1 MSHRYFPHTEH
12 EIKEML
18 ERCGYNS
25 LNDLYSDVPESLK
38 LKNDYK
44 VDTQLSE
51 KEVRDYFDE
60 LAKKNK
66 KLVCFAGGGFYDH
79 YTPAVVKSIV
89 SRSEFLTAYTP
100 YQPEISQGTLQYI
113 FEYQTMIA
121 ALTGMEVSNASMYD
135 GATATAEAMIMAVAN
150 ARKKS
155 RVLVASNMNPNVID
169 VIKTYARY
177 HDIVVDEIPYTDNG
191 VCDIDAVKNCI
202 EQGDVAGVIVSSP
215 NYFGVLED
223 FSQWAD
229 LCHQNKALFIISTIP
244 SALGVIKTPGEWG
257 ADIAVGDGQSL
268 GMPLSYGGPYLGFI
282 ACNKSL
288 IRKLPGRIVGAT
300 TDCNGKRVFV
310 LTLQARE
317 QHIRRDKATSNICS
331 NQGLMSLFATVY
343 LSLLGADGLKKINAE
358 SFKGAH
364 YLAEKLQQ
372 TSMMKLKYENSPF
385 LNEFVMVCNF
395 DVDKLMV
402 ECIAKGILP
411 GIKLTNNEMLIAV
424 TEMQSRK
431 QIDEFISIVEGL
443 KNIG

>member
-1 MSHRYFPHTEH
+1 MVHRYFPHTEH
-12 EIKEML
+12 EIQKML

-25 LNDLYSDVPESLK
+25 LNDLYSDVPDELK
-38 LKNDYK
+38 LRESYNI
-44 VDTQLSE
+44 DTQLSE
-51 KEVRDYFDE
+51 KEIRDYFDE

-79 YTPAVVKSIV
+79 YTPAVVKSVV

-113 FEYQTMIA
+113 FEYQSMIS

-150 ARKKS
+150 ARKKN
-155 RVLVASNMNPNVID
+155 RVLVASNMNPHIMAVL
-169 VIKTYARY
+169 KTYARC
-177 HDIVVDEIPYTDNG
+177 HDIIIDEIPYSDKG
-191 VCDIDAVKNCI
+191 YCDFDFVKSNLV
-202 EQGDVAGVIVSSP
+202 QGDVAGVIVSSP

-223 FSQWAD
+223 FSQWSEI
-229 LCHQNKALFIISTIP
+229 CHQNKALFIMNTIP

-282 ACNKSL
+282 ACKKSL

-300 TDCNGKRVFV
+300 TDRDGKRVFV

-331 NQGLMSLFATVY
+331 NQGLMALFATVY
-343 LSLLGADGLKKINAE
+343 LSLLGAEGLNKINEE
-358 SFKGAH
+358 SFNGAH
-364 YLAEKLQQ
+364 YLAEKLLQ
-372 TSMMKLKYENSPF
+372 TSLMRLKYENSPF
-385 LNEFVMVCNF
+385 LNEFLMCCKV
-395 DVDKLMV
+395 DIDKLMA

-411 GIKLTNNEMLIAV
+411 GIKVADNELLIAV

-443 KNIG
+443 K